1 MIDEQENASRIHRE
15 KAVLF
20 FEQGRYRE
28 ARTEIQA
35 ALAIK
40 PEDWY
45 SRRLLVMILDHLG
58 LKDEA
63 LNLCEALLAE
73 YPDEPTAMTDLAQLY
88 IARDKISKAKDL
100 VDAAMQID
108 CLDADVFDLA
118 GRIASKQDDI
128 EKMYQYSQR
137 AYELDPHD
145 EVHVIN
151 FAVANVRLN
160 RKEEARRLYLQALE
174 MNPVSVS
181 AHYCY
186 ATHLEVEGEL
196 DEALKHIKET
206 LRLAPNHK
214 DARKQLVRHLQH
226 KIPVVSS
233 LLGLSE
239 RIYWYQIA
247 QVSKEE
253 NNTFLELI
261 FAMICGVPRFIL
273 DSFSVLILRLDARTK
288 DHVPGSMHMRNNL
301 SVLVSLFLIALISS
315 PVVFFDKVMAGTQ
328 PQVPISR
335 VTLDNSEKYFEE
347 FRAEYTGGKPLSA
360 TRDDLELLHKIELER
375 PQVNLYRRLL
385 TTLYLYV
392 FEEGRLQFVHGQH
405 YLQEAADLANLIASK
420 STTPQQKKEDALTQ
434 KLLSGYV
441 DYINLQRDTRPD
453 SPLWLANK
461 GSLEK

>member
-1 MIDEQENASRIHRE
+1 MIDELENASRIHRE
-15 KAVLF
+15 KAMLF
-20 FEQGRYRE
+20 FEQGRYKE

-40 PEDWY
+40 PDDWY

-63 LNLCEALLAE
+63 LSLCESLLAE

-88 IARDKISKAKDL
+88 LARDKISKAKDL

-108 CLDADVFDLA
+108 CLDADIFDLA
-118 GRIASKQDDI
+118 ARIASRQDDY

-145 EVHVIN
+145 EVIVIN

-160 RKEEARRLYLQALE
+160 RKEEAKKLYLQALE

-196 DEALKHIKET
+196 DEALKHIKEA

-261 FAMICGVPRFIL
+261 FAMLCGVPRFIL
-273 DSFSVLILRLDARTK
+273 DSFSVLILRLDARTR
-288 DHVPGSMHMRNNL
+288 DHVPGTMHMRNNL
-301 SVLVSLFLIALISS
+301 SVLASLLLIVLLSS
-315 PVVFFDKVMAGTQ
+315 PVFLFDKVMARTQ
-328 PQVPISR
+328 PQVPISH
-335 VTLDNSEKYFEE
+335 VTATNSEKYFEK
-347 FRAEYTGGKPLSA
+347 FRSEYTSGKPLSA

-375 PQVNLYRRLL
+375 PQVNLHRRLL
-385 TTLYLYV
+385 TTLFLYV
-392 FEEGRLQFVHGQH
+392 FEEGRLQFDAGAH
-405 YLQEAADLANLIASK
+405 YLQEAADLAKLIATK
-420 STTPQQKKEDALTQ
+420 STTAQEQKQDMLTRN
-434 KLLSGYV
+434 LLSGYV
-441 DYINLQRDTRPD
+441 DYVNLQRNTRPD
-453 SPLWLANK
+453 SPLWLANE
-461 GSLEK
+461 GNLER